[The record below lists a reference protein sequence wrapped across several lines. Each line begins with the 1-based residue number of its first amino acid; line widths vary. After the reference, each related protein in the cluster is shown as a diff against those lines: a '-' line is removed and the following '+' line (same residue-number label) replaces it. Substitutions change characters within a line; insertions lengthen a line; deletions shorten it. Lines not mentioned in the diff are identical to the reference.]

1 LSGGLKNSPL
11 DLKVMQAVEIEENLL
26 AEVDAVVKKLS
37 KSRTEFVQ
45 EALREALRRQL
56 DAEKI
61 KRFVESYE
69 RIPQQPEEYEV
80 WQDEQVWDN
89 K

>member
-1 LSGGLKNSPL
+1 LKDSPL

-56 DAEKI
+56 DAEKV
-61 KRFVESYE
+61 KRFVESYD
-69 RIPQQPEEYEV
+69 RVPQQPKEYEI
-80 WQDEQVWDN
+80 WQDEQVWDD

>member
-1 LSGGLKNSPL
+1 MSGGLKNSPL

-56 DAEKI
+56 DAEKV
-61 KRFVESYE
+61 KRFVESYDCV
-69 RIPQQPEEYEV
+69 PQQPKEYEI
-80 WQDEQVWDN
+80 WQDEQVWDD

>member
-1 LSGGLKNSPL
+1 MKNSPL

-56 DAEKI
+56 DAEKV
-61 KRFVESYE
+61 KRFVESYD
-69 RIPQQPEEYEV
+69 RVPQQPKEYEI
-80 WQDEQVWDN
+80 WQNEQVWDD

>member
-1 LSGGLKNSPL
+1 MKDSPL

-56 DAEKI
+56 DAEKV
-61 KRFVESYE
+61 KRFVESYD
-69 RIPQQPEEYEV
+69 RVPQQPKEYEI
-80 WQDEQVWDN
+80 WQDEQVWDD